1 MCCAWLLTSSLQV
14 TISGMLMSV
23 CFLMLSR
30 ATPREQLSKQRPLAS
45 ILDWYMLLS
54 ILGQFAL
61 HIASMRYITN
71 LVPVF
76 EEPEKVIDLEG
87 ELCGLFSEASIV

>member
-1 MCCAWLLTSSLQV
+1 
-14 TISGMLMSV
+14 MLMSV